1 MRRREPRGRY
11 VGPAE
16 LLIDGGKLADVNVS
30 LRGWVTL
37 IADGNEAPVEGTK
50 GWDGS
55 IAGLTADERF
65 TALGHQITVRTPDGR
80 EAQAVLRTQTD
91 LVGSGPPPFDM

>member
-16 LLIDGGKLADVNVS
+16 LLTDGDKLADVDVS
-30 LRGWVTL
+30 LHGWVTL
-37 IADGNEAPVEGTK
+37 IADGNEPPIEGTK
-50 GWDGS
+50 GWDGTV
-55 IAGLTADERF
+55 AGLSGDQRVA
-65 TALGHQITVRTPDGR
+65 ALRHQITVRTPDGR